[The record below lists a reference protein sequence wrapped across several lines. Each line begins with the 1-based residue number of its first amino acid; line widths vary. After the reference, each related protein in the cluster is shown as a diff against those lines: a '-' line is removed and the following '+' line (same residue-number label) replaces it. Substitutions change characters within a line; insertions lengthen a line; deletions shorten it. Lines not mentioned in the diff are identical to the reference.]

1 MFAVVG
7 IIVVLLAGGVVVAEN
22 HNTAAPISPHE
33 DTSITK

>member
-1 MFAVVG
+1 MFAIVG

-22 HNTAAPISPHE
+22 HNTAVSTAQHE